1 MASDRRGG
9 RTRRGESFQ
18 SRSSPTPHLALPNP
32 CSGAGRTAFTIS
44 YICYTLPSSLHF
56 LLPSGYFGWLEFPIK
71 AATLVAKGDDMINA
85 ILWGRW

>member
-1 MASDRRGG
+1 MGSDRRENKKGKLP
-9 RTRRGESFQ
+9 

-32 CSGAGRTAFTIS
+32 CSGAERTAFTIS
-44 YICYTLPSSLHF
+44 YLCYTLPSSLHF

-85 ILWGRW
+85 IPWGRR

>member
-1 MASDRRGG
+1 MASDRRENKE
-9 RTRRGESFQ
+9 RGKLPKQIQ
-18 SRSSPTPHLALPNP
+18 SHSPPCPSQS